1 MPVVSHWC
9 KEKMKKSFFALL
21 IAVQVFTICGFSAEA
36 KSAEG
41 IFKVAFVCGQELVDG
56 AEVEIL
62 NDSKDVVATIV
73 SGNDGK
79 AVLGNFDQ
87 GIYYYRVSSVP
98 EGYSCDTSEKKFAI
112 TTEDMEVR
120 KVVNL
125 KGAEEEATVVAGEKN
140 FSLTTE
146 SDLRVLSNLTA
157 EDYELMLAG
166 TELAGIGEAL
176 VTAEVAYGV
185 NGLYMLGL
193 ACEESGTGTSR
204 YARERNNLT
213 GWGAADSNPDGAY
226 YFDSKSECIMHVAE
240 RLSINYLT
248 EGGKFFSGYTPRA
261 VDVKYCSN
269 PKHADNIVR
278 CVNDRLEQAGIN

>member
-1 MPVVSHWC
+1 MAVSV
-9 KEKMKKSFFALL
+9 L
-21 IAVQVFTICGFSAEA
+21 TICGFSVEA

-120 KVVNL
+120 KVVSL
-125 KGAEEEATVVAGEKN
+125 KGIEEEAESAVAGEKN

-157 EDYELMLAG
+157 EDYELLLAG

-193 ACEESGTGTSR
+193 ACEESGVGTSR

-261 VDVKYCSN
+261 IDVKYCSN

>member
-1 MPVVSHWC
+1 MVSRWR
-9 KEKMKKSFFALL
+9 KEKMKKILKALL
-21 IAVQVFTICGFSAEA
+21 MAVSAVIFCGFSVEA
-36 KSAEG
+36 KAAEG
-41 IFKVAFVCGQELVDG
+41 IFKVAFVCGQELVNG

-62 NDSKDVVATIV
+62 NDSKEVVATIV

-79 AVLGNFDQ
+79 AVLGNFNQ

-98 EGYSCDTSEKKFAI
+98 SGYNCDTSEKKFAI

-125 KGAEEEATVVAGEKN
+125 KGAEEEAESVGEKN
-140 FSLTTE
+140 LSLTTE

-157 EDYELMLAG
+157 EDYELLLAG

-193 ACEESGTGTSR
+193 ACEESGVGTSR

-226 YFDSKSECIMHVAE
+226 YFDSKSECIMYVAE

-261 VDVKYCSN
+261 IDVKYCSN

-278 CVNDRLEQAGIN
+278 CVKDRLEQAEIN

>member
-1 MPVVSHWC
+1 MAVSAVIFC
-9 KEKMKKSFFALL
+9 SFSL
-21 IAVQVFTICGFSAEA
+21 EA
-36 KSAEG
+36 KAAEG
-41 IFKVAFVCGQELVDG
+41 VFKVAFVCGQELVNDV
-56 AEVEIL
+56 EVEIL
-62 NDSKDVVATIV
+62 NDSKEVVATIV
-73 SGNDGK
+73 SGDDGK

-98 EGYSCDTSEKKFAI
+98 EGYNCDTSEKKFAI
-112 TTEDMEVR
+112 STEDMEVR
-120 KVVNL
+120 KVVTLN
-125 KGAEEEATVVAGEKN
+125 GAEEEAEPAGEKN
-140 FSLTTE
+140 LSLTTE

-157 EDYELMLAG
+157 EDYDLMFSG
-166 TELAGIGEAL
+166 TPLEGTGEAF

-185 NGLYMLGL
+185 NGLYMVGL
-193 ACEESGTGTSR
+193 CCIESSDKNGVPGNSR

-261 VDVKYCSN
+261 IDVKYCSD
-269 PKHADNIVR
+269 PKHADKIIS
-278 CVNDRLEQAGIN
+278 CAMKRLEQAGIN

>member
-1 MPVVSHWC
+1 
-9 KEKMKKSFFALL
+9 MKKIFFALL
-21 IAVQVFTICGFSAEA
+21 IAVQILTICGFSVEA

-41 IFKVAFVCGQELVDG
+41 IFKVAFVCGQELVNG

-98 EGYSCDTSEKKFAI
+98 EGYNCDTSEKKFAI

-120 KVVNL
+120 KVVSL
-125 KGAEEEATVVAGEKN
+125 KGAEEEAESAVTGEKN

-146 SDLRVLSNLTA
+146 SDLRVLSNLSA

-261 VDVKYCSN
+261 IDVKYCSN

>member
-1 MPVVSHWC
+1 
-9 KEKMKKSFFALL
+9 MKKILKALL
-21 IAVQVFTICGFSAEA
+21 MAVSAVIFCSFSLEA
-36 KSAEG
+36 KAAEG
-41 IFKVAFVCGQELVDG
+41 IFKVAFVCGQELVNG

-62 NDSKDVVATIV
+62 NDSKEVVATVV
-73 SGNDGK
+73 SGDDGK

-98 EGYSCDTSEKKFAI
+98 EGYNCDTSEKKFAI
-112 TTEDMEVR
+112 STEDMEVR
-120 KVVNL
+120 KVVTL
-125 KGAEEEATVVAGEKN
+125 KGAEEEAEPAGEKN
-140 FSLTTE
+140 LSLTTE
-146 SDLRVLSNLTA
+146 SDLRVLSNLNA
-157 EDYELMLAG
+157 EDYELLLAG

-193 ACEESGTGTSR
+193 ACEESGVGTSR

-261 VDVKYCSN
+261 IDVKYCSN

-278 CVNDRLEQAGIN
+278 CVKDRLEQAGMN